1 MLKAIFNF
9 FKKPVAPT
17 APTPYKIE
25 EPVTEK
31 PKAKKPTVKKATTR
45 KPAVAAKTA
54 RTTKKPRD

>member
-17 APTPYKIE
+17 APTPYKVE
-25 EPVTEK
+25 TPAEK
-31 PKAKKPTVKKATTR
+31 PKAKKPAVKKATTK

-54 RTTKKPRD
+54 RKSRAPKA